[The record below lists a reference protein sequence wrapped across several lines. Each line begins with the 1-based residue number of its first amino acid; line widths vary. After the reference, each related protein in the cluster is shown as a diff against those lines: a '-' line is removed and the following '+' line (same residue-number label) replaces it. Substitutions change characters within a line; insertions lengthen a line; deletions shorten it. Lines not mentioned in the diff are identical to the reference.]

1 MSDRDTTGQKE
12 KGRILL
18 TLARSAISEKLGMSL
33 DGYLPLNAP
42 WLNEKGASFVTLK
55 KDGRLRG
62 CIGSLEAYR
71 PLFQDVIANAV
82 AAAFHDPRFPPLEPE
97 ELEKIRIEVSVL
109 GPLEP
114 VQAKGEDDF
123 IARLTPGADGVVLE
137 YGPHRATFLPQVW
150 KQLPDPRSFLAHLK
164 IKAGLPA
171 DFWHPDVLLY
181 KYKVEKYKEEPDN

>member
-1 MSDRDTTGQKE
+1 ME

-18 TLARSAISEKLGMSL
+18 RLARSAISEKLGMSL
-33 DGYLPLNAP
+33 DGYLPLDAP
-42 WLNEKGASFVTLK
+42 WLNEKAASFVTLK
-55 KDGRLRG
+55 KNSQLRG

-71 PLFQDVIANAV
+71 PLLQDVTANAV
-82 AAAFHDPRFPPLEPE
+82 AAAFHDPRFPPLAPE

-114 VQAKGEDDF
+114 VRALDEDDF
-123 IARLTPGADGVVLE
+123 IVQLKPGIDGVVLE

-150 KQLPDPRSFLAHLK
+150 EQLPDPRSFLAHLK

-171 DFWHPDVLLY
+171 DFWHRDMLLY
-181 KYKVEKYKEEPDN
+181 KYKVEKYKEEPEH